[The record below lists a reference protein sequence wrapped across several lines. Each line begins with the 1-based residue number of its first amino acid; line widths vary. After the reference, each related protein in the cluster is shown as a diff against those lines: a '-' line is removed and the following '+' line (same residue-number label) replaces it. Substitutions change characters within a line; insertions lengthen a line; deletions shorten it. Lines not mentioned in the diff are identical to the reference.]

1 MVKIRDMV
9 HQDSAVERFSLL
21 QSAAKPPVVEGAL
34 KLWDELCHLGSSF
47 GEHVGLHAAT
57 ITPYVPYTQNFPRG
71 TRPLLAR
78 LYRIQ
83 FNSSTLRKF
92 SQAVVTLSSDITN

>member
-57 ITPYVPYTQNFPRG
+57 ITPMYHILKTFLEG
-71 TRPLLAR
+71 HGPLLAR

-83 FNSSTLRKF
+83 FNSFTLKKF
-92 SQAVVTLSSDITN
+92 HKPWSLLSDTTN